1 MASPGMEGEFARE
14 FFGPEKSAGK
24 PEITGIFG
32 IFVITSYSI
41 HYTKLYDVDMAET
54 TVLVTAVRNNFV

>member
-1 MASPGMEGEFARE
+1 MEGEFARE

-32 IFVITSYSI
+32 ILSFFRDNRFIVGITL
-41 HYTKLYDVDMAET
+41 H
-54 TVLVTAVRNNFV
+54 